1 MMRFIS
7 SFLISGLIAISSIAA
22 AAPQVDFVKKGVT
35 VWKVGVPNSNV
46 VGFKAQTIINHPIN
60 RVAMALA
67 DTDNSDEWLPRIG
80 KIMTLRTDEGANL
93 VDLHMVIDLP
103 FPLSDRELYITSQAK
118 RDAKG
123 NLWISND
130 LMKNPPRANPDMV
143 QITEYKGGWK
153 LEQVGPNKTR
163 VTLTG
168 HADPAG
174 AIPTFISNLF
184 ATQQPY
190 EMMINLQKQSDKAR
204 YKDGEV
210 TF

>member
-1 MMRFIS
+1 MGKRLDFWVSRIVPGFMLPK
-7 SFLISGLIAISSIAA
+7 LIIKSCL
-22 AAPQVDFVKKGVT
+22 V
-35 VWKVGVPNSNV
+35 
-46 VGFKAQTIINHPIN
+46 
-60 RVAMALA
+60 
-67 DTDNSDEWLPRIG
+67 RIP
-80 KIMTLRTDEGANL
+80 
-93 VDLHMVIDLP
+93 V
-103 FPLSDRELYITSQAK
+103 
-118 RDAKG
+118 
-123 NLWISND
+123 SND

-190 EMMINLQKQSDKAR
+190 EMMVNLQKQSDKAR

>member
-1 MMRFIS
+1 MKKRYTS
-7 SFLISGLIAISSIAA
+7 ALLSCLIALSTATL
-22 AAPQVDFVKKGVT
+22 AAPEVDYVKNGVT
-35 VWKVGVPNSNV
+35 VWKVAVPNSNI
-46 VGFKAQTIINHPIN
+46 VGFQAQTVINHPIN
-60 RVAMALA
+60 RVAEALA

-80 KIMTLRTDEGANL
+80 KITTLQRDSVANR

-103 FPLSDRELYITSQAK
+103 FPLNDRELYITSVAK

-123 NLWISND
+123 DLWISND
-130 LMKNPPRANPDMV
+130 LMKNPPKANPDLV

-153 LEQVGPNKTR
+153 LEKVGSNKTK

-190 EMMINLQKQSDKAR
+190 EMMINLKKQSDKAR
-204 YKDGEV
+204 YKDGKV
-210 TF
+210 DF